1 MAFNFNMSIQL
12 LKSLNHMLSD
22 DVYPGQVLKIINKGE
37 NNLLPVYDSEDDAV
51 SSGTNTSLNNIS

>member
-1 MAFNFNMSIQL
+1 MSIQL

-22 DVYPGQVLKIINKGE
+22 DIYPGQVLKIIDKGE
-37 NNLLPVYDSEDDAV
+37 QNLLAIYDSEEEAV

>member
-1 MAFNFNMSIQL
+1 
-12 LKSLNHMLSD
+12 MLSD